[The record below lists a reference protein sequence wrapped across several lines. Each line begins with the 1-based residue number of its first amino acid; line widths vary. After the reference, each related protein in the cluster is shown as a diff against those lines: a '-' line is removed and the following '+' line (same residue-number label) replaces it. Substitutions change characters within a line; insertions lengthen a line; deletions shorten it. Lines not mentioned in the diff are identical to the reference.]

1 MKDSINKFGIALAAC
16 LIQLALVKFGQ
27 FAFGGLIV
35 IFALIGGLILLMGHK
50 STGWGII
57 IGTILFT
64 LVLLLLGWTFMEGWP
79 GPQEFM
85 DGKRYLKQ

>member
-1 MKDSINKFGIALAAC
+1 MKEAFSKFGTALVVC
-16 LIQLALVKFGQ
+16 LVELALVRFGQ

-35 IFALIGGLILLMGHK
+35 IFILIGGLMVLMGHK
-50 STGWGII
+50 VYGWGLV

-64 LVLLLLGWTFMEGWP
+64 FVLLLFGWTFMEGWP

-85 DGKRYLKQ
+85 NGKRYQKQ

>member
-1 MKDSINKFGIALAAC
+1 MVVC
-16 LIQLALVKFGQ
+16 LVELALVRFGQ

-35 IFALIGGLILLMGHK
+35 IFILIGGLMVLMGHK
-50 STGWGII
+50 VYGWGLV

-64 LVLLLLGWTFMEGWP
+64 FVLLLFGWTFMEGWP

-85 DGKRYLKQ
+85 NGKRYQKQ